1 MKQTEFKSTKQ
12 DQDNFE
18 VINFLI
24 EDCELSK
31 YCLIYQLIWRKSWN
45 KLQNSFRFIKFFDEL
60 AFMKHQQNEK
70 TENKRNWKY
79 NGINLKRKLYAQSKR
94 VS

>member
-31 YCLIYQLIWRKSWN
+31 YCLIYQLI
-45 KLQNSFRFIKFFDEL
+45 
-60 AFMKHQQNEK
+60 
-70 TENKRNWKY
+70 
-79 NGINLKRKLYAQSKR
+79 
-94 VS
+94 